1 MNPRPL
7 LSSPE
12 QRSHPR
18 GGNLARVTCNAL
30 SSQTGHFLFW
40 RVEQPSQL
48 RAQIQSGGQVFVSLR
63 LTSAGAAQTVALP
76 DRSKPLPSPFPKI
89 NHVAHVSV
97 SRCEP
102 IITPGGFA

>member
-12 QRSHPR
+12 QQRHTC

-30 SSQTGHFLFW
+30 SSQTGHFLFR

-48 RAQIQSGGQVFVSLR
+48 RAQIQSGGQVFVSR
-63 LTSAGAAQTVALP
+63 HLTSTGAAQTVALP
-76 DRSKPLPSPFPKI
+76 DRSKPLPSPFI
-89 NHVAHVSV
+89 QVNHVAHVSV

>member
-12 QRSHPR
+12 QRSHTR
-18 GGNLARVTCNAL
+18 GGNLARVTCNAS
-30 SSQTGHFLFW
+30 SSQTGHSLFQ
-40 RVEQPSQL
+40 RVEQPSQF
-48 RAQIQSGGQVFVSLR
+48 RAQIRSSGQVSSFG
-63 LTSAGAAQTVALP
+63 LTSTGAAQIGALLV
-76 DRSKPLPSPFPKI
+76 RAKSLPSPFPKI